1 VTEVDFYF
9 DLLCPWAYQTSK
21 WIREVRNQRD
31 ITVTWR
37 FFSLEEVKWHEGERH
52 PWELD
57 WSRGW
62 SSLRV
67 AALLRREPDGNDTV
81 DRFYA
86 IAGRMFHEDGMKLHT
101 PEGVEAALRE
111 LGRDPALVA
120 TAIGD
125 ASTSDEVLMDHR
137 RAVERGGYGVPTL
150 VIDGGDVLYG
160 PVITPAPT
168 GEAAG
173 RLWDVV
179 MGWAEFPY
187 LYELQRP
194 KSEGDWK
201 HIQACFEP
209 YQRAR
214 GWSTT

>member
-1 VTEVDFYF
+1 VTDVEFYF

-31 ITVTWR
+31 IAVTWR
-37 FFSLEEVKWHEGERH
+37 FFSLEEVKWHEGESH

-67 AALLRREPDGNDTV
+67 AAWLRREPNGNDTV

-86 IAGRMFHEDGMKLHT
+86 IAGRMFHEDGVKLHT

-111 LGRDPALVA
+111 LGRDPTLVA
-120 TAIGD
+120 KAIGD
-125 ASTSDEVLMDHR
+125 KSTSDEVLMDHR
-137 RAVERGGYGVPTL
+137 RAVELGGYGVPTL
-150 VIDGGDVLYG
+150 VIDGAEVLYG

-168 GEAAG
+168 GAAAA
-173 RLWDVV
+173 RLWDLVR
-179 MGWAEFPY
+179 GWAEFPH

-201 HIQACFEP
+201 HIQASFEP